1 MMRCILFA
9 VFLVVAYATGAAA
22 DSYNDAVSA
31 YDRGDYMRAAQ
42 LLRSLA
48 EQGDAEAQ
56 SKLGL
61 MYAKGQGV
69 PQDFVRAYMWYTF
82 AAAAMSVDERKTTM
96 RKRRQDDIA
105 SRMTV
110 MQIEKA
116 QEMARRCQES
126 KFKECD

>member
-1 MMRCILFA
+1 MRCTLFA
-9 VFLVVAYATGAAA
+9 VFLVVACATGSAA
-22 DSYNDAVSA
+22 DSYDDAVSA

-69 PQDFVRAYMWYTF
+69 PRDFARAYMWYTF
-82 AAAAMSVDERKTTM
+82 AAAALSVDERKTTM
-96 RKRRQDDIA
+96 RKRRQDYMA